1 MFINS
6 IPQYIQGIK
15 NVKIDLTTTDKKT
28 LYTVPSDADFNATI
42 VHSIIA
48 INKSSSASTLS
59 ITFTGDG
66 VDGGSGAVTNHE
78 FLYVTNLSLSA
89 LGTNEF
95 LPNTSRDLILN
106 VGEVVKVQAGH
117 ADRVQIIMS
126 IQELSKTRITTSA
139 ISRI

>member
-28 LYTVPSDADFNATI
+28 LYTVPSDADFNATV

-66 VDGGSGAVTNHE
+66 VDGGSGAVTNQE
-78 FLYVTNLSLSA
+78 FFYTTNFNINA
-89 LGTNEF
+89 LAQVEF
-95 LPNTSRDLILN
+95 LPSNSRDLILN
-106 VGEVVKVQAGH
+106 AGEAVKAQAGH
-117 ADRVQIIMS
+117 ADRIQIIMS
-126 IQELSKTRITTSA
+126 IQELSKTRVTTSA
-139 ISRI
+139 ITRI

>member
-59 ITFTGDG
+59 LTFTGDG
-66 VDGGSGAVTNHE
+66 VDGGSGAVTNQE
-78 FLYVTNLSLSA
+78 FLYTTNFTVSA
-89 LGTNEF
+89 LAQTEF

-106 VGEVVKVQAGH
+106 AGEVVKVQAGH
-117 ADRVQIIMS
+117 ADRIQVIMS

>member
-1 MFINS
+1 MLITS

-42 VHSIIA
+42 VHSILVM
-48 INKSSSASTLS
+48 NTSSSASTLS
-59 ITFTGDG
+59 ITITGDG

-78 FLYVTNLSLSA
+78 FLYTTNSGMSA
-89 LGTNEF
+89 FTTVDF

-106 VGEVVKVQAGH
+106 AGEVVKVQAGH
-117 ADRVQIIMS
+117 ADRIQVIMS

-139 ISRI
+139 ITRI